1 MNFLEQLAAEWFEY
15 SGYFVRTNVRARK
28 RAKGG
33 WDMELDVLA
42 YDPSTNSLLHVE
54 ASGDAESWEERKAR
68 FLKKKFV
75 LSKKEYEEIIGAP
88 VRTVSRI
95 ALVGWAKSPKSNL
108 DWGSDIDVLT
118 VPMFLEQIS
127 DRLRNQS
134 FMSESVPESYPIL
147 RTIQMVLNY
156 GVLNQIRT

>member
-42 YDPSTNSLLHVE
+42 YQPSTNSLLHIE
-54 ASGDAESWEERKAR
+54 TSGDAESWAERKAR
-68 FLKKKFV
+68 FLKKKFI
-75 LSKKEYEEIIGAP
+75 LSKSEYEGILGSP
-88 VRTVSRI
+88 VSDITRL
-95 ALVGWAKSPKSNL
+95 ALVGWAKSPKVDL
-108 DWGSDIDVLT
+108 DWGKDIEVLT
-118 VPMFLEQIS
+118 IPMFLEQIS
-127 DRLRNQS
+127 TRLRDQN
-134 FMSESVPESYPIL
+134 FMSESVPEGYPIL

-156 GVLNQIRT
+156 GL

>member
-42 YDPSTNSLLHVE
+42 YQPATNSLLHIE
-54 ASGDAESWEERKAR
+54 ASGDADSWSERKSR
-68 FLKKKFV
+68 FLTKKFI
-75 LSKKEYEEIIGAP
+75 LSKAEYEDILGAP
-88 VRTVSRI
+88 VNDISRI
-95 ALVGWAKSPKSNL
+95 ALVGWAKSPKVDL
-108 DWGSDIDVLT
+108 DWGDDIEVLT
-118 VPMFLEQIS
+118 IPQFLDQIS
-127 DRLRNQS
+127 DRLRGQD
-134 FMSESVPESYPIL
+134 FMSESVPEGYPIL

-156 GVLNQIRT
+156 GI